1 MSSQHPQDQQPNT
14 IDEHA
19 RAVEDYTAQIEA
31 RAIGEALDGVMATF
45 TFETIRYAQ
54 SFAAGTWHP
63 DRRTLFQI
71 ANQFPQN

>member
-1 MSSQHPQDQQPNT
+1 MNQHHPQGQQPNT
-14 IDEHA
+14 ITEHDRFVEEHTA
-19 RAVEDYTAQIEA
+19 RVA
-31 RAIGEALDGVMATF
+31 GETIDSVMAVF
-45 TFETIRYAQ
+45 TYETIMYAQ